1 MLLAA
6 ARVEMLRIQRLLVR
20 APNWL
25 GDVILSLPAVRDLRR
40 NFPAARL
47 AVLARGGVADLYRA
61 VPGVDAVR
69 ESRVHLEDIEGL
81 RGAFDAAVLLPNS
94 FGSALAVWRAPGPQ
108 GWGYATDG
116 PGPVLTRGPRAP
128 PAGRGRRQVD

>member
-1 MLLAA
+1 MPPAA
-6 ARVEMLRIQRLLVR
+6 AGVEMLRIQRLLVR

-47 AVLARGGVADLYRA
+47 EVLARGGVADLYRA
-61 VPGVDAVR
+61 VPGIDAVR
-69 ESRVHLEDIEGL
+69 ESRGHLEDIEGL

-94 FGSALAVWRAPGPQ
+94 FGSALPVW
-108 GWGYATDG
+108 
-116 PGPVLTRGPRAP
+116 
-128 PAGRGRRQVD
+128 RGRRARGRGVAT